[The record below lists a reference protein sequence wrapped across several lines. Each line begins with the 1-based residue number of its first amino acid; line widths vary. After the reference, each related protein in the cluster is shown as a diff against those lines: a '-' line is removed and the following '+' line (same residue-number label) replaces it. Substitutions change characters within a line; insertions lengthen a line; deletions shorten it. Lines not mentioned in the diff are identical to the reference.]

1 MAKST
6 VAKEVKM
13 VWNMVMAQLSESVV
27 NGHRVAAKDLVVAP
41 IWRFSKKT
49 EGVHLFTHGN
59 REYWV
64 ISEKDTEIKTK
75 GKGFFS
81 SQDIEVKVR
90 NFFLVPVLKDH
101 KGRPCYTS
109 YLTNVD
115 TLVKQGIMK
124 ECWGD
129 ITKSEMTVIL
139 GKVVKMLAEAQHV
152 STDKFKKLAKT
163 LKIGSI
169 KGADKKDK
177 AGKKAGKSTEEM
189 IRETLEKLGE
199 SIKEMMKHNQF
210 VAAEAKVEP
219 VVVPEV
225 QPEAKA
231 PEVQPEVKAA
241 AEAPVKAKKPQPA
254 RSAKA
259 AAKPTAKPTAETA
272 ATQLSNELAAMDLL
286 DGKK

>member
-1 MAKST
+1 MIMT
-6 VAKEVKM
+6 
-13 VWNMVMAQLSESVV
+13 QLSESVI
-27 NGHRVAAKDLVVAP
+27 NGHRVDKKNLVVAP
-41 IWRFSKKT
+41 IWRFSKEV

-59 REYWV
+59 REYWI
-64 ISEKDTEIKTK
+64 ISEKDVEIVTK

-129 ITKSEMTVIL
+129 ISKAEMSEIL
-139 GKVVKMLAEAQHV
+139 GCVVKMLAEAQHV

-169 KGADKKDK
+169 KGADKKGK
-177 AGKKAGKSTEEM
+177 TGKKAEKSTEEM
-189 IRETLEKLGE
+189 IRDSLEKLGE

-231 PEVQPEVKAA
+231 PEVQPEVKV
-241 AEAPVKAKKPQPA
+241 EKPVVEKPVVQKPVVQPEVKAKKPQPA